1 MPEFIYKARDITGVM
16 VEGVVEAATAGDAS
30 TVLSDR
36 QLSVVTLVPRNKR
49 KFYEMSLSSLSTLIS
64 GVKARDVVVFSRQLS
79 VLVSANVAIV
89 QALRTVQKQTTNV
102 KLRAFVGDIANDVES
117 GSRLS
122 AALGKYPKA
131 FSAFYTNMVRSG
143 ETSGRVEEVLNYLAD
158 QMEKDYDLV
167 SKVKGSMYYPA
178 FILVGMVIAGFVM
191 MAFVIPKLT
200 SVLTEMGGE
209 VPVPTQILIAV
220 SRFFASFWW
229 SIVILAFAAVGVGAW
244 YVSTPRGKRLLS
256 VIELRIPIFGR
267 IFQRL
272 AVVRMVRSMKTLLE
286 GGVDAVSALEVT
298 ADVVGNAVYR
308 DLILKTIAEVR
319 DGRPM
324 SSVFAANPRTVPAM
338 VSQMLA
344 VGEETGRLTD
354 ILDKLAG
361 FYSREIDNLV
371 GGLVT
376 LIEPVIILVI
386 GIAVAGLVAAII
398 LPMYSMSNAF

>member
-16 VEGVVEAATAGDAS
+16 VEGVVEAPSAGEAS

-36 QLSVVTLVPRNKR
+36 QLAVVTLVPREKR
-49 KFYEMSLSSLSTLIS
+49 RFYDLSLTSLSALFS
-64 GVKARDVVVFSRQLS
+64 GIKARDIVVFSRQLS

-89 QALRTVQKQTTNV
+89 QALRTVQRQTNNV
-102 KLRAFVGDIANDVES
+102 KLRAILGDAANDVEA

-122 AALGKYPKA
+122 TALGKYPKA

-158 QMEKDYDLV
+158 QLEKDYDLL

-178 FILVGMVIAGFVM
+178 FIVCGMIVAGFLM
-191 MAFVIPKLT
+191 MAFVVPKLT
-200 SVLTEMGGE
+200 EVLTENGGE
-209 VPVPTQILIAV
+209 LPLPTKILIGV
-220 SRFFASFWW
+220 SSFFAGYWW
-229 SIVILAFAAVGVGAW
+229 AMLVVIGAAVGAAIW
-244 YVSTPRGKRLLS
+244 YASKPNGKRLLNE
-256 VIELRIPIFGR
+256 IELRIPIFGG

-298 ADVVGNAVYR
+298 ADVVGNLIYR
-308 DLILKTIAEVR
+308 DLVLQTISEVR
-319 DGRPM
+319 DGRPI
-324 SSVFAANPRTVPAM
+324 SSIFVQHPRIVPAM
-338 VSQMLA
+338 VSQMLT
-344 VGEETGRLTD
+344 VGEETGRLTE

-376 LIEPVIILVI
+376 LIEPIIILVI
-386 GIAVAGLVAAII
+386 GAGVALLVAAVI
-398 LPMYSMSNAF
+398 LPMYSMANSF

>member
-1 MPEFIYKARDITGVM
+1 LRAIV
-16 VEGVVEAATAGDAS
+16 GDA
-30 TVLSDR
+30 
-36 QLSVVTLVPRNKR
+36 
-49 KFYEMSLSSLSTLIS
+49 
-64 GVKARDVVVFSRQLS
+64 
-79 VLVSANVAIV
+79 
-89 QALRTVQKQTTNV
+89 
-102 KLRAFVGDIANDVES
+102 ANDVEA

-158 QMEKDYDLV
+158 QLEKDYDLI
-167 SKVKGSMYYPA
+167 SKVKGAMYYPA
-178 FILVGMVIAGFVM
+178 FIVVGMIIAGFIM
-191 MAFVIPKLT
+191 MAFVVPKLT
-200 SVLTEMGGE
+200 AVLTDTGGAI
-209 VPVPTQILIAV
+209 PLPTKILIAV
-220 SRFFASFWW
+220 SGFFAGYWW
-229 SIVILAFAAVGVGAW
+229 AMALAVAAMVVVVLW
-244 YVSTPRGKRLLS
+244 YTSTAAGKRWVS
-256 VIELRIPIFGR
+256 VIELRIPIFGS

-298 ADVVGNAVYR
+298 ADVVGNVVYR
-308 DLILKTIAEVR
+308 ELIIQTISEVR

-324 SSVFAANPRTVPAM
+324 SSVFASHPRTVPAM

-386 GIAVAGLVAAII
+386 GAAVALLVSAII
-398 LPMYSMSNAF
+398 LPMYSMSNSF

>member
-1 MPEFIYKARDITGVM
+1 M
-16 VEGVVEAATAGDAS
+16 VEGVVEAASAGDAS
-30 TVLSDR
+30 TVLADR
-36 QLSVVTLVPRNKR
+36 QLSVVTLVLRNKP
-49 KFYEMSLSSLSTLIS
+49 KFYDISLGSLAALFS
-64 GVKARDVVVFSRQLS
+64 GIKARDVVVFSRQLS

-89 QALRTVQKQTTNV
+89 QALRTVQRQTASV
-102 KLRAFVGDIANDVES
+102 KLRAIVGDAANDVEA

-158 QMEKDYDLV
+158 QLEKDYDLM
-167 SKVKGSMYYPA
+167 SKVKGAMYYPA
-178 FILVGMVIAGFVM
+178 FIICGMIVAGFVM
-191 MAFVIPKLT
+191 MAFVVPKLT
-200 SVLTEMGGE
+200 SVLTDTGGAI
-209 VPVPTQILIAV
+209 PLPTKILIAV
-220 SRFFASFWW
+220 SGFFAGYWW
-229 SIVILAFAAVGVGAW
+229 AMALVVAAVIAVAIW
-244 YVSTPRGKRLLS
+244 YTSTPAGKRS
-256 VIELRIPIFGR
+256 VSVLELRIPIFGN

-298 ADVVGNAVYR
+298 ADVVGNVIYR
-308 DLILKTIAEVR
+308 ELIIQTISEVR

-324 SSVFAANPRTVPAM
+324 SSVFASHPRTVPAM

-386 GIAVAGLVAAII
+386 GVAVALLVSAII